1 MRGVVRLLQGR
12 WRRWL
17 VDVGVGVGVGA
28 GAVVVPDGLDVAV
41 VALEARRVAAVVVVV
56 VEVEARVAAARAVR
70 VRVAAVG
77 GERGCAGLL
86 DDDDA
91 AAVPTTDTIDL
102 VSVGVDV
109 VAIALDGNGVIGHNL
124 DGYFD

>member
-1 MRGVVRLLQGR
+1 MRLLQGR

-91 AAVPTTDTIDL
+91 AAVR
-102 VSVGVDV
+102 VDV